1 MKITSLL
8 SNLITE
14 NARLQH
20 VYDTY
25 VKPNPKIKTQPGQ
38 SARGIMDFD
47 TLKNIIFGDPN
58 TIVPNGFDKEGVTFE
73 EMSKV
78 RVGKYVQWML
88 KNFAQPKLEYE
99 VGTNEY
105 KI

>member
-8 SNLITE
+8 SSLITE

-38 SARGIMDFD
+38 PARGIMDSE
-47 TLKNIIFGDPN
+47 TLILKYLMDLI
-58 TIVPNGFDKEGVTFE
+58 K
-73 EMSKV
+73 KV
-78 RVGKYVQWML
+78 RLL
-88 KNFAQPKLEYE
+88 KKCQKLKL
-99 VGTNEY
+99 VNMFNGC
-105 KI
+105 

>member
-1 MKITSLL
+1 MNITSLL
-8 SNLITE
+8 CSLINE

-47 TLKNIIFGDPN
+47 TLKNIIFGDPD
-58 TIVPNGFDKEGVTFE
+58 TKVPNGFDKEGVTFE
-73 EMSKV
+73 ERCQK
-78 RVGKYVQWML
+78 L
-88 KNFAQPKLEYE
+88 KLVNTFN
-99 VGTNEY
+99 GC
-105 KI
+105 